1 MTEPV
6 TQPAALRTGLID
18 TLQAARAAESD
29 VLAALDPAVRDA
41 PAPDGG
47 WGPKDTQAH
56 LSAWRG
62 RMAERLRALRAGT
75 DEPTEVESDEMNA
88 ILHAERAGWSWD
100 QIATDADAD
109 ADDLIAEIEAAADET
124 LALPRISG
132 LIMGN
137 GSEHTLTHLT
147 PIAARTGLESR
158 TLELA
163 DAITA
168 IIDRGGWPSRA
179 AAFARYNLACFHALS
194 GNLDVAR
201 SLLRQALPEQEE
213 LRTFAPDDD
222 DLLALRAEIP
232 TLMGNDASRLR
243 ADIDAV
249 IDPNL

>member
-1 MTEPV
+1 MSQTDTNPSG
-6 TQPAALRTGLID
+6 LRAGLID
-18 TLQAARAAESD
+18 SIRAARAAERD
-29 VLAALDPAVRDA
+29 VLAALDPGVRDA

-62 RMAERLRALRAGT
+62 RMAERLRALRNGT
-75 DEPTEVESDEMNA
+75 DEPTEVETDEMNA
-88 ILHAERAGWSWD
+88 ILHAERAGWSWE
-100 QIATDADAD
+100 QIAADAD
-109 ADDLIAEIEAAADET
+109 ATTADLVAEIETGAEET
-124 LALPRISG
+124 IALPRISG
-132 LIMGN
+132 LVMGN

-147 PIAARTGLESR
+147 PIAARAGLESR

-213 LRTFAPDDD
+213 LRGFAPADD
-222 DLLALRAEIP
+222 DLIALRDEIP
-232 TLMGNDASRLR
+232 ALAAG
-243 ADIDAV
+243 
-249 IDPNL
+249 

>member
-1 MTEPV
+1 MTEPL
-6 TQPAALRTGLID
+6 THPSTLRAGLID
-18 TLQAARAAESD
+18 SIRAARAAERD
-29 VLAALDPAVRDA
+29 VLAALDPGVRDA

-62 RMAERLRALRAGT
+62 RMAERLRALRNGT
-75 DEPTEVESDEMNA
+75 DEPTEVETDEMNA
-88 ILHAERAGWSWD
+88 ILHAERAGWSWE
-100 QIATDADAD
+100 QIAADAD
-109 ADDLIAEIEAAADET
+109 ATTADLVAEIETGAEET
-124 LALPRISG
+124 IALPRISG
-132 LIMGN
+132 LVMGN

-147 PIAARTGLESR
+147 PIAARAGLESR

-213 LRTFAPDDD
+213 LRGFAPADD
-222 DLLALRAEIP
+222 DLIALRYEIP
-232 TLMGNDASRLR
+232 ALAAG
-243 ADIDAV
+243 
-249 IDPNL
+249 